1 MALDIARTSQPMTGT
16 VAARDALLERKQ
28 VAVAADDY
36 GRDAVRGL
44 LVGSSEHHVS
54 IRREDPRTGDVVVHF
69 PRIGFTLQS

>member
-1 MALDIARTSQPMTGT
+1 MTGT
-16 VAARDALLERKQ
+16 IATQDAMLEGKQ

-44 LVGSSEHHVS
+44 LVGSSEHHLS
-54 IRREDPRTGDVVVHF
+54 IRREDPRAGEVVVHF